1 LFKLFHQMK
10 SFILVFIS
18 FFCFKFSANG
28 QLRKELE
35 KIISFDA
42 DISYDLT
49 PGFIIGIIDGDSV
62 FFESFGH
69 HAGKKDEKILPNDIF
84 EIGSIT
90 KSITSSLLFQLQS
103 KNILQIKDKVNK
115 YLPVEYQNP
124 RLKNLTIGDLM
135 NCNSPFPKRPS
146 GIGMFESEMQNP
158 YSNYEK
164 KDLLNYY
171 RNFVPEEK
179 SGFNYSHTNFGL
191 LEIVIENASKKN
203 FNDLMEQEIFEE
215 QGMANSFVDFTER
228 RLNVISPGQ
237 DRSLSAVEPWAF
249 KSFAASEGIR
259 SSAYDLASYIKFILR
274 KAKLKNDSWKL
285 VSDFSIPTF
294 NDRLAY
300 SFGWHNM
307 KINKKTKAYISTGN
321 TSGHSSFIGLI
332 PETNTGVVLLSNSPY
347 GTKDLGLLVLR
358 MINYNWKR
366 KA

>member
-1 LFKLFHQMK
+1 MK
-10 SFILVFIS
+10 SFIFVFIS
-18 FFCFKFSANG
+18 FFIIKLSAQS

-35 KIISFDA
+35 KIISYDA

-49 PGFIIGIIDGDSV
+49 PGFIIGIIDGDSI

-69 HAGKKDEKILPNDIF
+69 HAGKNNQKIFPNDIF
-84 EIGSIT
+84 EIGSIS
-90 KSITSSLLFQLQS
+90 KSITSSLLFQLQA
-103 KNILQIKDKVNK
+103 KNIINIKDKVNK
-115 YLPVEYQNP
+115 YLPVDYQNP
-124 RLKNLTIGDLM
+124 RLKNLTISDLM
-135 NCNSPFPKRPS
+135 NHNAPFPKRPT
-146 GIGMFESEMQNP
+146 GIGMYESEMQNP

-171 RNFVPEEK
+171 RNFVIEDK
-179 SGFNYSHTNFGL
+179 SGFNYSHTTYGL
-191 LEIVIENASKKN
+191 LEIIIENASKKN
-203 FNDLMEQEIFEE
+203 FNDIMEQEIFEE
-215 QGMANSFVDFTER
+215 HGMTNSFVDFKEQ

-237 DRSLSAVEPWAF
+237 DRSLSSVEPWVF

-259 SSAYDLASYIKFILR
+259 SSAVDLANYIKFELK
-274 KAKLKNDSWKL
+274 KAKTKNESWKL
-285 VSDFSIPTF
+285 ISEFSTPTF
-294 NDRLAY
+294 NDKLFY

-358 MINYNWKR
+358 MINFNWKR